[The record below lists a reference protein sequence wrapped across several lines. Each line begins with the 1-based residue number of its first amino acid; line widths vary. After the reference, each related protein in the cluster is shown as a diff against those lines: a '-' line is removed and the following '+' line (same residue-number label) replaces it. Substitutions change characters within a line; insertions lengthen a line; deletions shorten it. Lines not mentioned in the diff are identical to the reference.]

1 MRTINFLKNTTI
13 VSILFFMSFTAQ
25 ADKANKLDKIIQ
37 SIDTLQGNFSQTL
50 HNDKGEVLQKS
61 TGNYFIK
68 KPNKFYWDYKTPHKQ
83 LVISNGKSLWLYDT
97 DLEQVTIKNATKS
110 TKDSP
115 ISVLLNKKNLAT
127 AFKIK
132 KLNRRENLNWHRLQ
146 SKEEDSSFKEFYVGF
161 DDNYIKVMELHDNF
175 GNITQI
181 LFENNKKNLS
191 IQSSF
196 FDYKPPKGVDIIG
209 GKK

>member
-1 MRTINFLKNTTI
+1 MKTITFLKNITI
-13 VSILFFMSFTAQ
+13 ISMLFFMPLSAQ
-25 ADKANKLDKIIQ
+25 AAGANKLDKIIQ
-37 SIDTLQGNFSQTL
+37 SINTLQGNFSQTL

-68 KPNKFYWDYKTPHKQ
+68 KPNKFYWDYKTPYKQ

-97 DLEQVTIKNATKS
+97 ELEQVTLKNAQKS

-132 KLNRRENLNWHRLQ
+132 KLTKRESLNWYRLQ
-146 SKEEDSSFKEFYVGF
+146 PKEEDNSFKEFYVGF
-161 DDNYIKVMELHDNF
+161 DDNYIKVMELHDSF

-191 IQSSF
+191 LQNSF
-196 FDYKPPKGVDIIG
+196 FDYQPPRGVDVIG
-209 GKK
+209 GTK